1 MAQRPTHNTSPTGVV
16 QPRKTNADLDE
27 TFGKAKRSFL
37 ATLTPQERT
46 QFASCKS
53 ADELLSDFEPI
64 AQKPHFKRTLPFM
77 RRIKNFSDC
86 LEPYFKVVEIV
97 CQSNPEWT
105 CVAWGAFRLV
115 LQVRNPP

>member
-1 MAQRPTHNTSPTGVV
+1 MTQRPTNNAAPTGVV
-16 QPRKTNADLDE
+16 QPESTKADLNE

-53 ADELLSDFEPI
+53 ADQLLSDFEPI
-64 AQKPHFKRTLPFM
+64 AQKPHFKRALPFM
-77 RRIKNFSDC
+77 RRIKNFSDY
-86 LEPYFKVVEIV
+86 LELYFKVVEIV

-115 LQVRNPP
+115 LQVRDPP